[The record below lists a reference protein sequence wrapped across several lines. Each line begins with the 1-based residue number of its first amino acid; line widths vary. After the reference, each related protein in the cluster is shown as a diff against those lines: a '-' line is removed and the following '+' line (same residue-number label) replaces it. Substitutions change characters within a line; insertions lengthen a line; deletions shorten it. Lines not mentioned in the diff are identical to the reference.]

1 MELHNLSKFVRERIN
16 VSQIFM
22 RTIIS
27 LLLLILNSAVSIIY
41 AQSFDFSHLDNSDGL
56 SNNQVECI
64 FKDSRGFMWFG
75 TNQGLNR
82 YDGLNFKVYK
92 HNRNDLTSIP
102 FNRITNIQE
111 DSEGRL
117 WLQVGEMNY
126 VVYDFKTE
134 SFIQN
139 IDSVV
144 KKMGLPASLSIVE
157 IDANKNFYIYYKD
170 KGIYKYN
177 IETGKYV
184 IFNQSKQGQT
194 FSPGE
199 IIDFRVSNQYI
210 WALYRDGLIERFNEK
225 TNLVDI
231 RNTFFKDN
239 LQNSTIQ
246 KSLFVD
252 ADNDVWVYPGV
263 ADKGSAYYDTKAYK
277 WVFLNKDS
285 EIALSS
291 NFFRCMD
298 QDNEGLIWIG
308 TDHGGLN
315 LFDKKQKKITV
326 LRNNIYNSNSIS
338 QNSIISIFCDNDGIV
353 WIGTYKK
360 GVSYYHPN
368 MFKFKKSPLFYHF
381 KEDSDTFDC
390 NSLYKDDNNNLWI
403 GTNGRG
409 LIKYNE
415 EKQTIETFNYNANN
429 PQSISADIITSLLE
443 DHSKKL
449 WIGTFLGGLNSFDGK
464 NFTRYQINET
474 DSNSI
479 SGKSVYGLA
488 EDIDNNLWIGTL
500 GGGVSKLNPS
510 RTKFERH
517 TVSNTPRLHSDYILS
532 VYTDINK
539 NIFLST
545 DRGIN
550 IIDIKTK
557 QIAPYFKEQT
567 KQDSL
572 SDILTNNILIDSRN
586 LTWIATDNGLN
597 IYDPSSNKITYI
609 TTKEGL
615 PSDETVSL
623 IEDNNNNI
631 WVGTRNGLAC
641 IDCGLSNGILN
652 YSITYF
658 DVKDGLPSSICNQNA
673 IFKDKTGMIY
683 VGSTNGYISFD
694 PNNIVFNEYIPKPRF
709 TELLIANQPIKPN
722 EKYNGRVIITKSI
735 TYLNE
740 ITLNYKETNFTLLF
754 SALNYIH
761 PEKNHYKYML
771 EGLDTDWIEVKNG
784 IGAAS
789 YSNLNSGTY
798 KLIIYAGNNDGVWS
812 DTPLV
817 MKIIVKPPFWLTW
830 WAFFIYFI
838 ILIIFLRFFIIY
850 KLNKQKHE
858 FKQAQKIMEADKI
871 HEVDELKFRFFTNIS
886 HEFKT
891 PITLILTPLEKL
903 LKEPYTEEQKTLLT
917 IMRKNALSL
926 LNMVNEILDFRKLD
940 LNKMNLSLSTG
951 DIIPIVKDICQS
963 FSSLAADKPIKFT
976 FTTYLK
982 ELQMSFD
989 PEKMSKIV
997 INLISNAFKYT
1008 EEGHIDV
1015 SIGITEEVQKDAK
1028 KQLCIKVSD
1037 TGIGI
1042 EERYLEKIFDR
1053 FFRIEQSQKINQTGT
1068 GVGLHLVSE
1077 YVKLHNGEISVES
1090 TVGKGSTF
1098 TVLIPIDN
1106 SSYKESKSQDIIYSG
1121 STETSEIP
1129 EPIENKSSTPSKDL
1143 NLPLLLI
1150 VDDNED
1156 FREFIQSLFIKSYR
1170 VITAN
1175 DGEEASQIILD
1186 QLPDII
1192 LCDVMMPKMDGYEL
1206 CRIIKADI
1214 RTSHIPIILL
1224 TAKSSEENQYSG
1236 IEAGA
1241 DDYISKPF
1249 NIDMLT
1255 LKISKIIERQKKNQH
1270 NFKKKIE
1277 VNPSEIEIM
1286 TMDEK
1291 FVKKAISIVEEN
1303 ISNADFLVEDL
1314 CREMAM
1320 SRVYFYKK
1328 ILALT
1333 DKSPSEFIRFI
1344 RLKRAAN
1351 LLEKSQMFVNEIAFQ
1366 VGFNDPKYFRKYFK
1380 DEFGVTPNEYKKRFI
1395 N

>member
-1 MELHNLSKFVRERIN
+1 MRI
-16 VSQIFM
+16 
-22 RTIIS
+22 IIS
-27 LLLLILNSAVSIIY
+27 LLLIALNSVVSIIY
-41 AQSFDFSHLDNSDGL
+41 TQTFDFSQLDNGNGL

-92 HNRNDLTSIP
+92 HIRNDPSSIA
-102 FNRITNIQE
+102 FDRVTYIQE
-111 DSEGRL
+111 DAENRL
-117 WLQVGEMNY
+117 WLQAGISNY
-126 VVYDFKTE
+126 IVYDFKSE

-139 IDSVV
+139 IDSLVT
-144 KKMGLPASLSIVE
+144 KMGLPPSPSIVK
-157 IDANKNFYIYYKD
+157 IGADKNFYIYYKGI
-170 KGIYKYN
+170 GIYKYDV
-177 IETGKYV
+177 ETKKHIV
-184 IFNQSKQGQT
+184 FNQSKQGQT
-194 FSPGE
+194 LSRGE
-199 IIDFRVSNQYI
+199 IIDFKIHNQYI
-210 WALYRDGLIERFNEK
+210 WVLDKDGLIERFNQK
-225 TNLVDI
+225 TNLTDI
-231 RNTFFKDN
+231 RNTFFKEN
-239 LQNSTIQ
+239 SKNSTIQ

-252 ADNDVWVYPGV
+252 SDNDVWVYPGV
-263 ADKGSAYYDTKAYK
+263 GDKGSAYYDTKASK

-291 NFFRCMD
+291 NIFRCID
-298 QDNEGLIWIG
+298 QDNKGLIWIG
-308 TDHGGLN
+308 TDHGGIN
-315 LFDKKQKKITV
+315 LFDKSQKKITV
-326 LRNNIYNSNSIS
+326 LHNNIYNNNSIS
-338 QNSIISIFCDNDGIV
+338 QNSIISIFCDKDGIV

-360 GVSYYHPN
+360 GISYYHPN
-368 MFKFKKSPLFYHF
+368 MFKFKKPPLFYLF

-415 EKQTIETFNYNANN
+415 DKQSIEKFNHNPNN

-488 EDIDNNLWIGTL
+488 EDKDNSLWIGTL
-500 GGGVSKLNPS
+500 GGGINKLDPS
-510 RTKFERH
+510 RTKFDRYN
-517 TVSNTPRLHSDYILS
+517 TSNTLRLYSDYILS
-532 VYTDINK
+532 VYRDRNK
-539 NIFLST
+539 NIYLST
-545 DRGIN
+545 GSGIN
-550 IIDIKTK
+550 FIDSNTK
-557 QIAPYFKEQT
+557 VITSYFENEKQ
-567 KQDSL
+567 QDSL
-572 SDILTNNILIDSRN
+572 TNISANNILVDSRN

-597 IYDPSSNKITYI
+597 IYNPSTKQFVYI
-609 TTKEGL
+609 TGKQGL
-615 PSDETVSL
+615 PSDEVVSL

-631 WVGTRNGLAC
+631 WAGTRNGLAC
-641 IDCGLSNGILN
+641 IHCRFDNNVLD
-652 YSITYF
+652 YTITYF
-658 DVKDGLPSSICNQNA
+658 DTKDGLPSSICNQNA
-673 IFKDKTGMIY
+673 IFKDKNGNIY
-683 VGSTNGYISFD
+683 VGSTSGYISFD
-694 PNNIVFNEYIPKPRF
+694 PNNIIFNKYIPKPRF
-709 TELLIANQPIKPN
+709 TDLLIANQKIRPN
-722 EKYNGRVIITKSI
+722 EKYNDRVIITKSI
-735 TYLNE
+735 TYLDE
-740 ITLNYKETNFTLLF
+740 IVLNYKETNFTLLF

-761 PEKNHYKYML
+761 PEKNHYRYML
-771 EGLDTDWIEVKNG
+771 EGLDTDWIEVNNG
-784 IGAAS
+784 VGAAS

-798 KLIIYAGNNDGVWS
+798 RLIIYTGNNDGVWS
-812 DTPLV
+812 DTPLI
-817 MKIIVKPPFWLTW
+817 MKIVVKPPFWLTW
-830 WAFFIYFI
+830 WAFVIYFI
-838 ILIIFLRFFIIY
+838 IFVILLRLFVLY

-858 FKQAQKIMEADKI
+858 FKQAQKIMEVNKI

-903 LKEPYTEEQKTLLT
+903 LKEPHSEDQKMLLT

-940 LNKMNLSLSTG
+940 LNKMNLNLSTG
-951 DIIPIVKDICQS
+951 DIIPIVREICQS
-963 FSSLAADKPIKFT
+963 FSSLAADKSIKFT

-982 ELQMSFD
+982 ELQIDFD
-989 PEKMSKIV
+989 SEKMNKIL

-1008 EEGHIDV
+1008 EEGHIDI
-1015 SIGITEEVQKDAK
+1015 SLGITEEVMKNAK
-1028 KQLCIKVSD
+1028 KQLTIKISD

-1042 EERYLEKIFDR
+1042 DEKYQTKIFDR
-1053 FFRIEQSQKINQTGT
+1053 FYRIEQSQKNNQTGT

-1090 TVGKGSTF
+1090 TLGKGSTF
-1098 TVLIPIDN
+1098 TVLIPIDDH
-1106 SSYKESKSQDIIYSG
+1106 SYKESKNQDIIYSG
-1121 STETSEIP
+1121 SILSDAI
-1129 EPIENKSSTPSKDL
+1129 PIETTSTDAKESD
-1143 NLPLLLI
+1143 LPLLLI

-1156 FREFIQSLFIKSYR
+1156 FREFIKSLFIRSYR
-1170 VITAN
+1170 IVTAN
-1175 DGEEASQIILD
+1175 DGEKASQTILD

-1206 CRIIKADI
+1206 CRKIKADI

-1255 LKISKIIERQKKNQH
+1255 LKISKIIERQQKDRN

-1277 VNPSEIEIM
+1277 ISPGEIEIM

-1291 FVKKAISIVEEN
+1291 FVKKAVSIVEEN
-1303 ISNADFLVEDL
+1303 IGNTDFLVEDL

-1351 LLEKSQMFVNEIAFQ
+1351 LLEKSQLFVNEVAFQ

-1380 DEFGVTPNEYKKRFI
+1380 DEFGVTPNEYKKRFT

>member
-1 MELHNLSKFVRERIN
+1 
-16 VSQIFM
+16 M

-27 LLLLILNSAVSIIY
+27 LLLLILNSAGIIY
-41 AQSFDFSHLDNSDGL
+41 AQSFDFSHLDNSNGL

-92 HNRNDLTSIP
+92 HNRNDPTSIP
-102 FNRITNIQE
+102 FDRITHIQE

-117 WLQVGEMNY
+117 WLQVLRTDY
-126 VVYDFKTE
+126 IVYDFKSE
-134 SFIQN
+134 SFTQN
-139 IDSVV
+139 IDSLVA
-144 KKMGLPASLSIVE
+144 KMGLPPSPSIIE
-157 IDANKNFYIYYKD
+157 IDANKDFYIYYQD
-170 KGIYKYN
+170 KGIYKYYAR
-177 IETGKYV
+177 TDKYV
-184 IFNQSKQGQT
+184 TFNQSKQGQT
-194 FSPGE
+194 LSTGE
-199 IIDFRVSNQYI
+199 ILNFRVSKQYI
-210 WALYRDGLIERFNEK
+210 WVMFRDGLIERFNE
-225 TNLVDI
+225 NSNFVDI
-231 RNTFFKDN
+231 RNTFFKNN

-252 ADNDVWVYPGV
+252 NDNDVWVYPGV
-263 ADKGSAYYDTKAYK
+263 ADKGSAYYDTKAK
-277 WVFLNKDS
+277 EWVFLNKDT

-298 QDNEGLIWIG
+298 QDKEGLIWIG

-326 LRNNIYNSNSIS
+326 LRNNIYNRNSIS

-390 NSLYKDDNNNLWI
+390 NSLLKDDNNNLWI
-403 GTNGRG
+403 GTNGKG

-415 EKQTIETFNYNANN
+415 QKQSIEIFNYNHNN
-429 PQSISADIITSLLE
+429 PHSISADIITSLLE
-443 DHSKKL
+443 DHSKQL
-449 WIGTFLGGLNSFDGK
+449 WVGTFLGGLNSFDGK

-474 DSNSI
+474 DTNSI

-488 EDIDNNLWIGTL
+488 EDKDNNLWIGTL
-500 GGGVSKLNPS
+500 GGGINKLNPS
-510 RTKFERH
+510 RSRFERY
-517 TVSNTPRLHSDYILS
+517 TVSNTPQLYSDYVLS
-532 VYTDINK
+532 VYRDINK
-539 NIFLST
+539 NIFFST

-550 IIDIKTK
+550 FIDSKTK
-557 QIAPYFKEQT
+557 QISRYFNEHVQ
-567 KQDSL
+567 QDSL
-572 SDILTNNILIDSRN
+572 SDILTNNILVDSRS
-586 LTWIATDNGLN
+586 LVWIATDNGLN
-597 IYDPSSNKITYI
+597 VYNPLKNQVIYI

-615 PSDETVSL
+615 PSDEVVSL
-623 IEDNNNNI
+623 IEDNDNNI
-631 WVGTRNGLAC
+631 WAGTRNGLAC
-641 IDCGLSNGILN
+641 IHCQFSNSILN

-683 VGSTNGYISFD
+683 VGSTNGYVSFN
-694 PNNIVFNEYIPKPRF
+694 PSTIAFNQYIPKPRF
-709 TELLIANQPIKPN
+709 TELLIANQIIKPY
-722 EKYNGRVIITKSI
+722 EKYNGRIILTESI

-740 ITLNYKETNFTLLF
+740 IILNYTETNFTLFF

-771 EGLDTDWIEVKNG
+771 EGIDRDWIEIKNG
-784 IGAAS
+784 VGTAS
-789 YSNLNSGTY
+789 YSNLNAGTY
-798 KLIIYAGNNDGVWS
+798 KLIVYAGNNDGVWS
-812 DTPLV
+812 KTPLI

-838 ILIIFLRFFIIY
+838 IFIILLRFFIIY

-903 LKEPYTEEQKTLLT
+903 LKEPHSEEEKTLLN

-951 DIIPIVKDICQS
+951 DIIPVVKDICLS
-963 FSSLAADKPIKFT
+963 FSSLAAEKPIKFT

-982 ELQMSFD
+982 ELQMDFD

-1008 EEGHIDV
+1008 EEGQIDV
-1015 SIGITEEVQKDAK
+1015 SIGITEEIQHQSK

-1042 EERYLEKIFDR
+1042 EEKYLEKIFDR
-1053 FFRIEQSQKINQTGT
+1053 FFRIERAQKISQTGT

-1077 YVKLHNGEISVES
+1077 YVKLHNGEILVES
-1090 TVGKGSTF
+1090 SPGKGSTF
-1098 TVLIPIDN
+1098 TVLIPID
-1106 SSYKESKSQDIIYSG
+1106 SHHYEESRSQDIIYSG
-1121 STETSEIP
+1121 DTDETRIQNNNSQTHTTIH
-1129 EPIENKSSTPSKDL
+1129 
-1143 NLPLLLI
+1143 LPLLLI

-1156 FREFIQSLFIKSYR
+1156 FREFMKSLFIKSYR
-1170 VITAN
+1170 IITAN

-1206 CRIIKADI
+1206 CRTIKADI

-1255 LKISKIIERQKKNQH
+1255 LKISKIIERQKKNQY

>member
-1 MELHNLSKFVRERIN
+1 MLAKSYMK
-16 VSQIFM
+16 
-22 RTIIS
+22 TIITS
-27 LLLLILNSAVSIIY
+27 LIFVINCIAGIIY
-41 AQSFDFSHLDNSDGL
+41 SQTFDFSHLDNSNGL

-82 YDGLNFKVYK
+82 YDGLNFKIYK
-92 HNRNDLTSIP
+92 HSRNDPSSIP
-102 FNRITNIQE
+102 FDRITNIQE
-111 DSEGRL
+111 DNEGRL
-117 WLQVGEMNY
+117 WLQISNISY
-126 VVYDFKTE
+126 IIYDFKTE
-134 SFIQN
+134 IFTTN
-139 IDSVV
+139 IDSLVL
-144 KKMGLPASLSIVE
+144 KLGLPNYPSIVE
-157 IDANKNFYIYYKD
+157 IDANKNYYFYYKD
-170 KGIYKYN
+170 QGIYKYN
-177 IETGKYV
+177 IETKTHTV
-184 IFNQSKQGQT
+184 IKQSKEGQT

-199 IIDFRVSNQYI
+199 ITDLKVSNQYI
-210 WALYRDGLIERFNEK
+210 WVLYKNGLIERYNEK
-225 TNLVDI
+225 TNLTDI

-239 LQNSTIQ
+239 SQNATIQ
-246 KSLFVD
+246 KSLFID
-252 ADNDVWVYPGV
+252 SDNDIWVYPGV
-263 ADKGSAYYDTKAYK
+263 ADKGSAYYDTKINK

-291 NFFRCMD
+291 NFFRCID
-298 QDNEGLIWIG
+298 QDKNGLIWIG

-315 LFDKKQKKITV
+315 LFDKSQKKITV
-326 LRNNIYNSNSIS
+326 LRNDIYNSNSIS

-360 GVSYYHPN
+360 GISYYHPN
-368 MFKFKKSPLFYHF
+368 MFKFKKSPLFYHY
-381 KEDSDTFDC
+381 KEDSDSFDC

-415 EKQTIETFNYNANN
+415 DKQSIETFTHNPNN
-429 PQSISADIITSLLE
+429 PNSISADIITSLLE

-464 NFTRYQINET
+464 NFTRYLINET

-488 EDIDNNLWIGTL
+488 QDQYDNLWIGTL
-500 GGGVSKLNPS
+500 GGGVNKLNKN
-510 RTKFERH
+510 RTYFTRY
-517 TVSNTPRLHSDYILS
+517 TTLNTKGLYSDYILS
-532 VYTDINK
+532 VYTDLNK
-539 NIFLST
+539 NIYLST
-545 DRGIN
+545 DRGISVISSKDN
-550 IIDIKTK
+550 KIT
-557 QIAPYFKEQT
+557 PYFTEQIQ
-567 KQDSL
+567 QDSL
-572 SDILTNNILIDSRN
+572 SSITINNIFIDSRK
-586 LTWIATDNGLN
+586 LTWVATDNGIN
-597 IYDPSSNKITYI
+597 IYNPEKNRFTYI

-615 PSDETVSL
+615 PSDEVVSL

-631 WVGTRNGLAC
+631 WAGTRKGLAC
-641 IDCGLSNGILN
+641 IHCEFTNQNLSF
-652 YSITYF
+652 SITYF

-673 IFKDKTGMIY
+673 IFKDKNGMIY
-683 VGSTNGYISFD
+683 VGSTNGYINFD
-694 PNNIVFNEYIPKPRF
+694 PNNIAFNEYIPNPRF
-709 TELLIANQPIKPN
+709 TELLIANQSVKPN
-722 EKYNGRVIITKSI
+722 EKYNGRVIIKQSI
-735 TYLNE
+735 TDLNE

-771 EGLDTDWIEVKNG
+771 EGLDTDWIEIKNG

-798 KLIIYAGNNDGVWS
+798 KLIIYAGNNDGLWNE
-812 DTPLV
+812 TPLI
-817 MKIIVKPPFWLTW
+817 MTIIVKPPFWLTW

-838 ILIIFLRFFIIY
+838 LFAIALRYFIIY

-858 FKQAQKIMEADKI
+858 FTQAQKIMEADKI

-903 LKEPYTEEQKTLLT
+903 LKEPHTEEQKTLLV
-917 IMRKNALSL
+917 IMRKNALNL

-940 LNKMNLSLSTG
+940 LNKMSLRLSTG
-951 DIIPIVKDICQS
+951 DIIPMVKDICQS
-963 FSSLAADKPIKFT
+963 FSALATEKSIRFT

-982 ELQMSFD
+982 ELQMDFD
-989 PEKMSKIV
+989 SEKINKV
-997 INLISNAFKYT
+997 LVNLISNAFKYT

-1015 SIGITEEVQKDAK
+1015 SVGITEEMQKDAK

-1042 EERYLEKIFDR
+1042 EDQYLEKIFDR
-1053 FFRIEQSQKINQTGT
+1053 FFRIEQSQKVYQTGA
-1068 GVGLHLVSE
+1068 GVGLHLVNE

-1090 TVGKGSTF
+1090 TVNKGSTF
-1098 TVLIPIDN
+1098 TVLIPIN
-1106 SSYKESKSQDIIYSG
+1106 NLNYKESTNQNIIYSEN
-1121 STETSEIP
+1121 SNIAETQQ
-1129 EPIENKSSTPSKDL
+1129 PIEEVPSNKES
-1143 NLPLLLI
+1143 NIPLLLI

-1156 FREFIQSLFIKSYR
+1156 FREFIKSLFSQSYR
-1170 VITAN
+1170 IITAN
-1175 DGEEASQIILD
+1175 DGEEAYQIILD

-1206 CRIIKADI
+1206 CRKIKDDI
-1214 RTSHIPIILL
+1214 RTSHIPVILL

-1255 LKISKIIERQKKNQH
+1255 LKISKIIERQKKTQN

-1277 VNPSEIEIM
+1277 VSPSEIEIT

-1303 ISNADFLVEDL
+1303 IGNADFLVEDL

-1333 DKSPSEFIRFI
+1333 DKAPSEFIRFI
-1344 RLKRAAN
+1344 RLKRAAD

-1380 DEFGVTPNEYKKRFI
+1380 DEFGVTPNEYKKRFT

>member
-1 MELHNLSKFVRERIN
+1 MKI
-16 VSQIFM
+16 
-22 RTIIS
+22 IIS
-27 LLLLILNSAVSIIY
+27 LLLLALNSAVSIIY

-82 YDGLNFKVYK
+82 YDGQNFKVYK
-92 HNRNDLTSIP
+92 HSRNEYSSIP
-102 FNRITNIQE
+102 FDRVTNIQE
-111 DSEGRL
+111 DAQGKL
-117 WLQVGEMNY
+117 WLQIGNAGY
-126 VVYDFKTE
+126 IVYDFKSE
-134 SFIQN
+134 SFTQN
-139 IDSVV
+139 IDSLVT
-144 KKMGLPASLSIVE
+144 KMGLPPSPSLVE
-157 IDANKNFYIYYKD
+157 IDTHMNLYFYYKE

-177 IETGKYV
+177 IETDKYV

-194 FSPGE
+194 LSPGE
-199 IIDFRVSNQYI
+199 IIDLKIHNQYI
-210 WALYRDGLIERFNEK
+210 WVLYRDGLIERFNEK
-225 TNLVDI
+225 TNLTDI
-231 RNTFFKDN
+231 RNTFFRENSK
-239 LQNSTIQ
+239 NSTIQ

-263 ADKGSAYYDTKAYK
+263 GDKGSAYYDIKANT
-277 WVFLNKDS
+277 WIFLNKDS

-291 NFFRCMD
+291 NFFRCID
-298 QDNEGLIWIG
+298 QDKEGLIWIG

-315 LFDKKQKKITV
+315 IFDKSKKKITV
-326 LRNNIYNSNSIS
+326 LRNNIYNNNSIS
-338 QNSIISIFCDNDGIV
+338 QNSIISIFCDNDGII

-360 GVSYYHPN
+360 GISYYHPN
-368 MFKFKKSPLFYHF
+368 MFKFKKSPLFYHL
-381 KEDSDTFDC
+381 KEDSETFDC

-415 EKQTIETFNYNANN
+415 EKQSIETFNYNANN
-429 PQSISADIITSLLE
+429 PKSISADIVTSILE
-443 DHSKKL
+443 DHSKTL
-449 WIGTFLGGLNSFDGK
+449 WVGTFLGGLNSFDGK
-464 NFTRYQINET
+464 SFTRYQINET

-488 EDIDNNLWIGTL
+488 EDKDNNLWIGTL
-500 GGGVSKLNPS
+500 GGGVNSLNS
-510 RTKFERH
+510 NRTNFTRY
-517 TVSNTPRLHSDYILS
+517 TTLNTKELYSDYILS

-539 NIFLST
+539 NIYLST
-545 DRGIN
+545 DRGVN
-550 IIDIKTK
+550 IIDTNSKVIST
-557 QIAPYFKEQT
+557 YFKDQIQ
-567 KQDSL
+567 QDSL
-572 SDILTNNILIDSRN
+572 SNILTNNILVDSRN

-597 IYDPSSNKITYI
+597 IYNPLTKRFVYI
-609 TTKEGL
+609 TSKQGL
-615 PSDETVSL
+615 PSDEVVSL

-631 WVGTRNGLAC
+631 WAGTRNGLAC
-641 IDCGLSNGILN
+641 IHCQYTNNTLD
-652 YSITYF
+652 YTITYF
-658 DVKDGLPSSICNQNA
+658 DSKDGLPSSICNQNA
-673 IFKDKTGMIY
+673 MFKDKNGIIY
-683 VGSTNGYISFD
+683 VGSTNGYVNFD
-694 PNNIVFNEYIPKPRF
+694 PNNIIFNEYIPKPRF
-709 TELLIANQPIKPN
+709 TELLIANQAIRPN
-722 EKYNGRVIITKSI
+722 EKYNNRVIINQSI
-735 TYLNE
+735 TYLDQ
-740 ITLNYKETNFTLLF
+740 ITLNYKETNFTLQF

-784 IGAAS
+784 VGAAS

-812 DTPLV
+812 DTPLII
-817 MKIIVKPPFWLTW
+817 KIIVKPPFWLTW

-838 ILIIFLRFFIIY
+838 IFVIVLRFFILY

-903 LKEPYTEEQKTLLT
+903 MKEPHSEEQKTLLT

-940 LNKMNLSLSTG
+940 LNKMNLNLSTG
-951 DIIPIVKDICQS
+951 DIIPIVREICQS
-963 FSSLAADKPIKFT
+963 FSSLAADKSIKFT

-982 ELQMSFD
+982 ELQVDFD
-989 PEKMSKIV
+989 PEKMSKII

-1015 SIGITEEVQKDAK
+1015 SVGITEEVQKDAK

-1042 EERYLEKIFDR
+1042 ESKYLEKIFDR
-1053 FFRIEQSQKINQTGT
+1053 FYRIEQSQKNNQAGT

-1090 TVGKGSTF
+1090 TAGKGSTF

-1106 SSYKESKSQDIIYSG
+1106 STYKESKSQDVIYSG
-1121 STETSEIP
+1121 DIRDTLLTEPETSAV
-1129 EPIENKSSTPSKDL
+1129 TAKDS

-1156 FREFIQSLFIKSYR
+1156 FREFIKSLFIHSYR
-1170 VITAN
+1170 IITAN

-1206 CRIIKADI
+1206 CRKIKADI

-1255 LKISKIIERQKKNQH
+1255 LKISKIIERQKKNQY

-1277 VNPSEIEIM
+1277 ISPSEIEIM

-1303 ISNADFLVEDL
+1303 IGNADFLVEDL

-1351 LLEKSQMFVNEIAFQ
+1351 LLEKSQMFVNEVAFQ

-1380 DEFGVTPNEYKKRFI
+1380 DEFGVTPNEYKKKFT

>member
-1 MELHNLSKFVRERIN
+1 MKI
-16 VSQIFM
+16 
-22 RTIIS
+22 IIS
-27 LLLLILNSAVSIIY
+27 LLLLVLNSAVSTIY
-41 AQSFDFSHLDNSDGL
+41 AQSFDFSHLDNSNGL

-64 FKDSRGFMWFG
+64 FRDSRGFMWFG

-82 YDGLNFKVYK
+82 YDGQNFKIYK
-92 HNRNDLTSIP
+92 HNRNDPASIP
-102 FNRITNIQE
+102 FDRVTYIQE
-111 DSEGRL
+111 DSENRL
-117 WLQVGEMNY
+117 WLQVGGTNY

-134 SFIQN
+134 SFIRN
-139 IDSVV
+139 IDSLVV
-144 KKMGLPASLSIVE
+144 KMGLPPSPSIVE
-157 IDANKNFYIYYKD
+157 IDAKKNLYIYYRD

-177 IETGKYV
+177 DETGQHI

-194 FSPGE
+194 LSVGE
-199 IIDFRVSNQYI
+199 IIDFKVSNQYI
-210 WALYRDGLIERFNEK
+210 WVLYRDGLIERYNEK
-225 TNLVDI
+225 TNLLDI
-231 RNTFFKDN
+231 RNTFFKEN
-239 LQNSTIQ
+239 SKNSTIE

-263 ADKGSAYYDTKAYK
+263 ADKGSAYYDTKANK
-277 WVFLNKDS
+277 WIFLNKDS

-298 QDNEGLIWIG
+298 QDKEGLIWLG

-315 LFDKKQKKITV
+315 LFDKSQKKITI
-326 LRNNIYNSNSIS
+326 LRNNIYNNNSIS

-353 WIGTYKK
+353 WVGTYKK

-415 EKQTIETFNYNANN
+415 TQQSIETYTYNANN
-429 PQSISADIITSLLE
+429 PRSISADIITSILQ
-443 DHSKKL
+443 DHSKTL

-488 EDIDNNLWIGTL
+488 EDRNNNLWIGTL
-500 GGGVSKLNPS
+500 GGGVDKLNEA
-510 RTKFERH
+510 RNNFTGYTTLNTKKLY
-517 TVSNTPRLHSDYILS
+517 SNYILS
-532 VYTDINK
+532 TYTDINK
-539 NIFLST
+539 NIYLST

-550 IIDIKTK
+550 IIDNKTN
-557 QIAPYFKEQT
+557 QITPYFKEQIQ
-567 KQDSL
+567 QDSL
-572 SDILTNNILIDSRN
+572 TSISTNNVLVDSRN

-597 IYDPSSNKITYI
+597 IYNPSSNRFINI
-609 TTKEGL
+609 TTKQGL
-615 PSDETVSL
+615 PSDEVVSL

-631 WVGTRNGLAC
+631 WAGTRNGLAC
-641 IDCGLSNGILN
+641 IHCEYSNNNLK

-658 DVKDGLPSSICNQNA
+658 DIKDGLPSSICNQNA
-673 IFKDKTGMIY
+673 IFKDKDGMIY
-683 VGSTNGYISFD
+683 VGSTNGYVSFN
-694 PNNIVFNEYIPKPRF
+694 PNHIVFNEYIRKPSF
-709 TELLIANQPIKPN
+709 TELLIANQIIKPD
-722 EKYNGRVIITKSI
+722 EKYNGRVIITQSI
-735 TYLNE
+735 ASLDE

-754 SALNYIH
+754 SALNYLH
-761 PEKNHYKYML
+761 PEKNHYKYKL
-771 EGLDTDWIEVKNG
+771 EGLDTDWIEIKNG
-784 IGAAS
+784 IGSAS
-789 YSNLNSGTY
+789 YSNLNPGSY
-798 KLIIYAGNNDGVWS
+798 KLIVYAGNNDGVWS
-812 DTPLV
+812 DTPLI

-838 ILIIFLRFFIIY
+838 IFVIILRYFVIY
-850 KLNKQKHE
+850 KLNKQKQA

-903 LKEPYTEEQKTLLT
+903 LKEPHTEEQKTLLT
-917 IMRKNALSL
+917 IMRKNAQNL

-940 LNKMNLSLSTG
+940 LNKMNLSLSAG

-963 FSSLAADKPIKFT
+963 FSSLAADKSIKFT

-982 ELQMSFD
+982 EFQMDFD

-997 INLISNAFKYT
+997 TNLISNAFKYT

-1015 SIGITEEVQKDAK
+1015 SIGITEEMQKDAK

-1042 EERYLEKIFDR
+1042 EPQYKEKIFDR
-1053 FFRIEQSQKINQTGT
+1053 FFRIEQSQKNSQTGT

-1090 TVGKGSTF
+1090 SMGKGSTF

-1106 SSYKESKSQDIIYSG
+1106 PSYKESKSQDIIYSRDTNI
-1121 STETSEIP
+1121 SETLPDDNNISIV
-1129 EPIENKSSTPSKDL
+1129 KDSS
-1143 NLPLLLI
+1143 LPLLLI

-1156 FREFIQSLFIKSYR
+1156 FREFIKSLFVKSYR
-1170 VITAN
+1170 IITAN

-1206 CRIIKADI
+1206 CRKVKADI

-1224 TAKSSEENQYSG
+1224 TAKSSEENKYSG

-1241 DDYISKPF
+1241 DDYIAKPF

-1277 VNPSEIEIM
+1277 VTPSEIEIM

-1303 ISNADFLVEDL
+1303 IGNADFLVEDL

-1344 RLKRAAN
+1344 RLKRAAD

-1380 DEFGVTPNEYKKRFI
+1380 DEFGITPNEYKKKFT

>member
-1 MELHNLSKFVRERIN
+1 MLKIESMLAS
-16 VSQIFM
+16 IFM
-22 RTIIS
+22 RTTILIV
-27 LLLLILNSAVSIIY
+27 LLIFNSIVSIIFS
-41 AQSFDFSHLDNSDGL
+41 QSFDFSHLNNSNGL

-82 YDGLNFKVYK
+82 YDGQNFKVYK
-92 HNRNDLTSIP
+92 HNRKDPTSIP
-102 FNRITNIQE
+102 FDRISYIQE
-111 DSEGRL
+111 DAKERL
-117 WLQVGEMNY
+117 WLEVAGKTY
-126 VVYDFKTE
+126 IVYDSKTE
-134 SFIQN
+134 NFIQN
-139 IDSVV
+139 IDSLLLG
-144 KKMGLPASLSIVE
+144 MGLPTAPSIIE
-157 IDANKNFYIYYKD
+157 ITTDKNFYLYYPN

-184 IFNQSKQGQT
+184 IYNQSKQGQSLST
-194 FSPGE
+194 GE
-199 IIDFRVSNQYI
+199 VVDLKISNHYL
-210 WALYRDGLIERFNEK
+210 WVLYRDGLIERYNEK
-225 TNLVDI
+225 TNLTDI
-231 RNTFFKDN
+231 RNTFFRDN
-239 LQNSTIQ
+239 SQNSTIE
-246 KSLFVD
+246 KSLFID
-252 ADNDVWVYPGV
+252 TDNDIWVYPGV
-263 ADKGSAYYDTKAYK
+263 ADKGGAYYNTKANN

-291 NFFRCMD
+291 NFFRCID
-298 QDNEGLIWIG
+298 QDKEGRIWIG

-315 LFDKKQKKITV
+315 LFDKSQKKITV
-326 LRNNIYNSNSIS
+326 LSNNIYNNNSVS

-368 MFKFKKSPLFYHF
+368 MFKFKQASLFHHL
-381 KEDSDTFDC
+381 KEDTNTFDC
-390 NSLYKDDNNNLWI
+390 NSLFKDNDGNLWI

-415 EKQTIETFNYNANN
+415 NNESIETYTYNAKN
-429 PQSISADIITSLLE
+429 PQSISADIITSLFE
-443 DHSKKL
+443 DHAKKL

-474 DSNSI
+474 DSNSL
-479 SGKSVYGLA
+479 SSKSIYGLA
-488 EDIDNNLWIGTL
+488 EDKDNNLWIATL
-500 GGGVSKLNPS
+500 GGGMNKLNKD
-510 RTKFERH
+510 RNNFTRYTILNTKELY
-517 TVSNTPRLHSDYILS
+517 SNYILS
-532 VYTDINK
+532 IYTDTHK
-539 NIFLST
+539 NIYLST
-545 DRGIN
+545 DRGVN
-550 IIDIKTK
+550 IIDNKTNK
-557 QIAPYFKEQT
+557 ILPYFKGNAQ
-567 KQDSL
+567 QDSL
-572 SDILTNNILIDSRN
+572 TNILANNILVDSRN

-597 IYDPSSNKITYI
+597 IYNPSTNRFTYI
-609 TTKEGL
+609 TIDQGL
-615 PSDETVSL
+615 PSNEIVSL

-631 WVGTRNGLAC
+631 WSGTRNGLAC
-641 IDCGLSNGILN
+641 IRCEYSNSVLN

-658 DVKDGLPSSICNQNA
+658 DIKDGLPSSICNQNA
-673 IFKDKTGMIY
+673 IFKDKNGMIY
-683 VGSTNGYISFD
+683 VGSTSGYVKLD
-694 PNNIVFNEYIPKPRF
+694 PNNIIYNQKVPKPRF
-709 TELLIANQPIKPN
+709 TELLIANQVIRPN
-722 EKYNGRVIITKSI
+722 QKYNGRVIINNSI
-735 TYLNE
+735 TDLQE
-740 ITLNYKETNFTLLF
+740 ITLDYKETNFTLLF

-761 PEKNHYKYML
+761 PEKNHYKYKL

-784 IGAAS
+784 VGAIS

-798 KLIIYAGNNDGVWS
+798 KLIIYAGNNDGIWS
-812 DTPLV
+812 DTPLL

-838 ILIIFLRFFIIY
+838 IFIIGLRFFIIY

-858 FKQAQKIMEADKI
+858 FKQAQKIMEANKV

-903 LKEPYTEEQKTLLT
+903 LKEPHSEEDKALLT
-917 IMRKNALSL
+917 IIRKNAQSL

-940 LNKMNLSLSTG
+940 LNKMNLSISTG
-951 DIIPIVKDICQS
+951 DIIPMVKDICQS
-963 FSSLAADKPIKFT
+963 FSSLATDKSIKFT

-982 ELQMSFD
+982 ELQIDFD
-989 PEKMSKIV
+989 PEKMGKILT
-997 INLISNAFKYT
+997 NLISNAFKYT
-1008 EEGHIDV
+1008 EKGHIDV
-1015 SIGITEEVQKDAK
+1015 SIGITEDVQQRAE

-1042 EERYLEKIFDR
+1042 ESQYQEKIFDR
-1053 FFRIEQSQKINQTGT
+1053 FFRIEQPHKNSQTGT
-1068 GVGLHLVSE
+1068 GIGLHLVNE

-1090 TVGKGSTF
+1090 TISKGSIF
-1098 TVLIPIDN
+1098 TVLIPIYTSN
-1106 SSYKESKSQDIIYSG
+1106 YKESKNQDIIYSG
-1121 STETSEIP
+1121 DTITSE
-1129 EPIENKSSTPSKDL
+1129 TPQSIDKAASSKDSS
-1143 NLPLLLI
+1143 LPLLLI
-1150 VDDNED
+1150 VDDYED
-1156 FREFIQSLFIKSYR
+1156 FRDFIKSLFIKSYR
-1170 VITAN
+1170 VITAK
-1175 DGEEASQIILD
+1175 DGEEASLIILD

-1206 CRIIKADI
+1206 CRKVKADI

-1255 LKISKIIERQKKNQH
+1255 LKISKIIERQKRNQH

-1277 VNPSEIEIM
+1277 ITTSEIEIM

-1291 FVKKAISIVEEN
+1291 FVKKAISIVEKN
-1303 ISNADFLVEDL
+1303 IGNANFLVEDL

-1344 RLKRAAN
+1344 RLKRAAD

-1380 DEFGVTPNEYKKRFI
+1380 DEFGVTPNEYKKRFT

>member
-1 MELHNLSKFVRERIN
+1 MRI
-16 VSQIFM
+16 
-22 RTIIS
+22 IIS
-27 LLLLILNSAVSIIY
+27 FLLLALNSAVSIIY
-41 AQSFDFSHLDNSDGL
+41 AQSFDFSHLDNSNGL

-82 YDGLNFKVYK
+82 YDGTNFKVYK
-92 HNRNDLTSIP
+92 HTRNDPASIP
-102 FNRITNIQE
+102 FDRVTYIQE
-111 DSEGRL
+111 DAEGRL
-117 WLQVGEMNY
+117 WLQIGNTNY
-126 VVYDFKTE
+126 IVYDFKTE
-134 SFIQN
+134 NFIQN
-139 IDSVV
+139 IDSLVT
-144 KKMGLPASLSIVE
+144 KMGLPPSPAIVE
-157 IDANKNFYIYYKD
+157 IDINKNFYIYYQN

-177 IETGKYV
+177 VETAKYV
-184 IFNQSKQGQT
+184 IFNQSKQGQNL
-194 FSPGE
+194 SPGE
-199 IIDFRVSNQYI
+199 IIDFRASNQYI
-210 WALYRDGLIERFNEK
+210 WVLYKDGLIERYNEK
-225 TNLVDI
+225 TNLADI
-231 RNTFFKDN
+231 RNTFFKEN
-239 LQNSTIQ
+239 SQNSTIE
-246 KSLFVD
+246 KSLFID
-252 ADNDVWVYPGV
+252 SDNDVWVYPGV
-263 ADKGSAYYDTKAYK
+263 ADKGSAYYDTRLNK
-277 WVFLNKDS
+277 WIFLNKDS

-298 QDNEGLIWIG
+298 QDHEGLIWIG

-315 LFDKKQKKITV
+315 IFDKSKKKITV
-326 LRNNIYNSNSIS
+326 LRNNVYNGNSIS

-360 GVSYYHPN
+360 GISYYHPN

-390 NSLYKDDNNNLWI
+390 NSLYKDDTNNLWI

-415 EKQTIETFNYNANN
+415 DKQSIETFNYNASN
-429 PQSISADIITSLLE
+429 PQSISADIITSLME
-443 DHSKKL
+443 DHSKTL
-449 WIGTFLGGLNSFDGK
+449 WIGTFLGGLNSYNGK

-488 EDIDNNLWIGTL
+488 EDKDNNLWIGTL
-500 GGGVSKLNPS
+500 GGGVNKLNSS
-510 RTKFERH
+510 RTHFERY
-517 TVSNTPRLHSDYILS
+517 TVLNTPPLYSDYILS

-539 NIFLST
+539 NIYLST
-545 DRGIN
+545 DRGVN
-550 IIDIKTK
+550 IIDSKTK
-557 QIAPYFKEQT
+557 QIAPYFKEQIQ
-567 KQDSL
+567 QDSL
-572 SDILTNNILIDSRN
+572 TDILSNNVLVDSRN

-597 IYDPSSNKITYI
+597 IYNPSNNKFIYI
-609 TTKEGL
+609 TVKEGL
-615 PSDETVSL
+615 PSDEVVSL
-623 IEDNNNNI
+623 IEDNNHNI

-641 IDCGLSNGILN
+641 IHCQYANNVLN
-652 YSITYF
+652 YTITYF
-658 DVKDGLPSSICNQNA
+658 DAKDGLPSSICNQNA
-673 IFKDKTGMIY
+673 IFKDKNGIIY
-683 VGSTNGYISFD
+683 VGSTNGYVSFD
-694 PNNIVFNEYIPKPRF
+694 PNNIAFNEYIPKPRF
-709 TELLIANQPIKPN
+709 TELLIANQTIKPD
-722 EKYNGRVIITKSI
+722 EKYNGRVIITESI
-735 TYLNE
+735 TYLEE

-761 PEKNHYKYML
+761 PDKNYYKYML
-771 EGLDTDWIEVKNG
+771 EGLDRDWIEIKNG
-784 IGAAS
+784 VGAAS
-789 YSNLNSGTY
+789 YSNLNPGTY
-798 KLIIYAGNNDGVWS
+798 KLIVYAGNNDGVWS
-812 DTPLV
+812 DSPLI

-838 ILIIFLRFFIIY
+838 LLVIVLRFFILY

-858 FKQAQKIMEADKI
+858 FKQAQKIMEANKI

-903 LKEPYTEEQKTLLT
+903 LKEPHSAEQETLLT

-940 LNKMNLSLSTG
+940 LNKMNLHLSAG
-951 DIIPIVKDICQS
+951 DIILVVKDICQS
-963 FSSLAADKPIKFT
+963 FSSLAADKSIKFT

-982 ELQMSFD
+982 ELQMDFD
-989 PEKMSKIV
+989 PEKMSKIL
-997 INLISNAFKYT
+997 INLLSNAFKYT

-1015 SIGITEEVQKDAK
+1015 SIGITEEMQKDAK
-1028 KQLCIKVSD
+1028 KQLSINISD

-1042 EERYLEKIFDR
+1042 DEKYFGKIFDR
-1053 FFRIEQSQKINQTGT
+1053 FYRIEQSQKNNQAGT

-1090 TVGKGSTF
+1090 TLGKGSTF

-1106 SSYKESKSQDIIYSG
+1106 PTYKESKSQDVIYSG
-1121 STETSEIP
+1121 DTLDTV
-1129 EPIENKSSTPSKDL
+1129 PSKDNAVSAKES

-1156 FREFIQSLFIKSYR
+1156 FREFMKSLFIRFYQI
-1170 VITAN
+1170 VTAN
-1175 DGEEASQIILD
+1175 DGEEAAQIILD

-1206 CRIIKADI
+1206 CRKIKSDI

-1277 VNPSEIEIM
+1277 ISPSEIEIM

-1303 ISNADFLVEDL
+1303 MSNADFLVEDL

-1380 DEFGVTPNEYKKRFI
+1380 EEFGVTPNEYKKRFT